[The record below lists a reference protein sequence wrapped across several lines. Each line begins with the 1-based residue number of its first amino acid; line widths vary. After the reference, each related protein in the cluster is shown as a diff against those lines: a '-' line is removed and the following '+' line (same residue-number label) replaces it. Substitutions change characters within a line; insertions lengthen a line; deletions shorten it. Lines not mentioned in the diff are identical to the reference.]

1 MSAMD
6 DFLLSACA
14 FVLLMVAVSL
24 VVVLREPG
32 SVARMMAAMLFCTG
46 GIASLLLLG
55 TIHGM
60 EIVINVVLTLA
71 VLAPFATIAFVR
83 AGSVL
88 LRDESAADAASHAEA
103 GKP

>member
-32 SVARMMAAMLFCTG
+32 SVARMMAGMLFCTG

>member
-1 MSAMD
+1 MD
-6 DFLLSACA
+6 DFLLSACT
-14 FVLLMVAVSL
+14 FVLLTIAVSL
-24 VVVLREPG
+24 VVVLRGPG
-32 SVARMMAAMLFCTG
+32 SVERMMAAMLFCTG

-60 EIVINVVLTLA
+60 ELVINVVLTLA

-88 LRDESAADAASHAEA
+88 VRDESAGDAAGNAD
-103 GKP
+103 GGPP

>member
-1 MSAMD
+1 MD
-6 DFLLSACA
+6 DFLLSACT
-14 FVLLMVAVSL
+14 FVLLMVAVCL
-24 VVVLREPG
+24 VVILRRPG
-32 SVARMMAAMLFCTG
+32 SVERMMAAMLFCTG

-88 LRDESAADAASHAEA
+88 VRDESTADAASDADA